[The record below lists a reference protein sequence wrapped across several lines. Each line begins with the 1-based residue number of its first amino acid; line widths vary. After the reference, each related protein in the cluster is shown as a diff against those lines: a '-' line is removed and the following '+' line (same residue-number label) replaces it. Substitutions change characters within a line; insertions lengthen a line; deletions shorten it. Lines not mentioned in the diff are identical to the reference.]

1 MITHK
6 NISLFFIFLLLLLFL
21 LNLYNAIH
29 FLWFVVI
36 ILLWIGINAFGSA
49 RISSNYHVEAFC
61 NNPLETEKKI
71 ALTFDDG
78 PSIYTLEVL
87 ELLKKYNAK
96 ATFFCIGKNI
106 ETHPEILQKVIDEGH
121 LVGNHSYSHSK
132 FFDFYNAKKI
142 TEEIQKADALLE
154 KFTSRKINFFRPPY
168 GVTTP
173 SIRRALKVTGHKT
186 IGWNIR
192 SLDGG
197 TKNQELIFNR
207 IKKRVSPGG
216 IVLLH
221 DTAEH
226 SVLVLEQFL
235 QFLQQNNYEV
245 ISVEELLKLN
255 AYEIGRG

>member
-1 MITHK
+1 MLV
-6 NISLFFIFLLLLLFL
+6 LFFLS
-21 LNLYNAIH
+21 LYTAIN
-29 FLWFVVI
+29 FWWFVLIVLI
-36 ILLWIGINAFGSA
+36 WIGINAFGSA
-49 RISSNYHVEAFC
+49 RISSNYHVKAFC
-61 NNPLETEKKI
+61 NNPSETEKKI

-78 PSIYTLEVL
+78 PTEFTLEVL

-106 ETHPEILQKVIDEGH
+106 EKHPEILKQVIAEGH

-132 FFDFYNAKKI
+132 FFDFYHEDKI
-142 TEEIQKADALLE
+142 TDELRKTDKLLE
-154 KFTSRKINFFRPPY
+154 KFTSKKINFFRPPY

-173 SIRRALKVTGHKT
+173 SIRRALKVTGHKV

-197 TKNQELIFNR
+197 TKNQDLILSR

-221 DTAEH
+221 DTAPH

-245 ISVEELLKLN
+245 VSVEELLNLN
-255 AYEIGRG
+255 AYEIERR

>member
-6 NISLFFIFLLLLLFL
+6 NISRFFIFLLLLLVL
-21 LNLYNAIH
+21 LKLYIAIN
-29 FLWFVVI
+29 FWWFVLI
-36 ILLWIGINAFGSA
+36 ILVWMGINAFGSA
-49 RISSNYHVEAFC
+49 RISSNYHVKAFC
-61 NNPLETEKKI
+61 NNPSETEKKI

-78 PSIYTLEVL
+78 PSEFTLEVL

-106 ETHPEILQKVIDEGH
+106 ETHPEILQKIIDEGH
-121 LVGNHSYSHSK
+121 LVGNHTYSHSK
-132 FFDFYNAKKI
+132 FFDFYTYPTI
-142 TEEIQKADALLE
+142 MEELQKTDRILE
-154 KFTSRKINFFRPPY
+154 KFTSKKINFFRPPY

-173 SIRRALKVTGHKT
+173 SIRRALKFTKHKV

-197 TKNQELIFNR
+197 TKNQDLILNR

-221 DTAEH
+221 DTAPH
-226 SVLVLEQFL
+226 SVFVLEQFL
-235 QFLQQNNYEV
+235 QFLQQNNYEAV
-245 ISVEELLKLN
+245 SIEELLNLK
-255 AYEIGRG
+255 AYEN

>member
-6 NISLFFIFLLLLLFL
+6 NISLFFSFLLLLLFL
-21 LNLYNAIH
+21 LNFYAAINPG
-29 FLWFVVI
+29 WFFATILIWFGLNVV
-36 ILLWIGINAFGSA
+36 GSA
-49 RISSNYHVEAFC
+49 LISSNYHVKAFC

-78 PSIYTLEVL
+78 PSIFTLEIL
-87 ELLKKYNAK
+87 ELLKKYDAK

-106 ETHPEILQKVIDEGH
+106 EAHPEIIKKIIAEGH
-121 LVGNHSYSHSK
+121 LVGNHSYSHSP

-142 TEEIQKADALLE
+142 TKELQKTDALLE
-154 KFTSRKINFFRPPY
+154 KFTSKKINFFRPPY

-173 SIRRALKVTGHKT
+173 SIRRALKITGHNV

-197 TKNQELIFNR
+197 TKNQNLIFNR
-207 IKKRVSPGG
+207 IIKRVSPGG

-221 DTAEH
+221 DTASH

-235 QFLQQNNYEV
+235 QFLQQNNYKV
-245 ISVEELLKLN
+245 ISIEELLNLK
-255 AYEIGRG
+255 AYEIERQ

>member
-6 NISLFFIFLLLLLFL
+6 NTSLFFVFLLLSLVLVNLFIVI
-21 LNLYNAIH
+21 NW
-29 FLWFVVI
+29 LWLIVI
-36 ILLWIGINAFGSA
+36 VLIWLGINAFGSA
-49 RISSNYHVEAFC
+49 RISSNYHVKAFC
-61 NNPLETEKKI
+61 NNPLEREKKI
-71 ALTFDDG
+71 AITFDDG
-78 PSIYTLEVL
+78 PSVFTLEIL
-87 ELLKKYNAK
+87 ELLKKHNVK

-106 ETHPEILQKVIDEGH
+106 EAHPEILKQIIAEGH
-121 LVGNHSYSHSK
+121 SVGNHSYNHSP

-142 TEEIQKADALLE
+142 KTEIQKTDELLE
-154 KFTSRKINFFRPPY
+154 KFTSKKINFFRPPY

-173 SIRRALKVTGHKT
+173 SIRRALKQTGHKV

-197 TKNQELIFNR
+197 TKNQKLIFNR
-207 IKKRVSPGG
+207 IIKRVSPGG

-221 DTAEH
+221 DTASH

-245 ISVEELLKLN
+245 ISVEELLNLN
-255 AYEIGRG
+255 AYEI

>member
-6 NISLFFIFLLLLLFL
+6 NISLFFIFLLLLLLL
-21 LNLYNAIH
+21 LNFYIAINIW
-29 FLWFVVI
+29 WFVVI
-36 ILLWIGINAFGSA
+36 ILVWLGINAFGSS
-49 RISSNYHVEAFC
+49 RISSNYHVKAFS
-61 NNPLETEKKI
+61 NNPSEKEKKI
-71 ALTFDDG
+71 AITFDDG
-78 PSIYTLEVL
+78 PSVFTLEVL

-106 ETHPEILQKVIDEGH
+106 ETHPEIVKQIIAEGH

-132 FFDFYNAKKI
+132 FFDFYNEKKI
-142 TEEIQKADALLE
+142 TEELQKTDSLLQ
-154 KFTSRKINFFRPPY
+154 KFTSKKINFFRPPY

-173 SIRRALKVTGHKT
+173 SIRRALQITGHKV

-197 TKNQELIFNR
+197 TKNQNLIFNR
-207 IKKRVSPGG
+207 IIKRVSPGG

-221 DTAEH
+221 DTGSH

-245 ISVEELLKLN
+245 ISIEELLNLK
-255 AYEIGRG
+255 AYED

>member
-6 NISLFFIFLLLLLFL
+6 NISIFFIFLLLLMFL
-21 LNLYNAIH
+21 INFYMAINIWC
-29 FLWFVVI
+29 FCAVI
-36 ILLWIGINAFGSA
+36 LIWLGINAFGSA
-49 RISSNYHVEAFC
+49 RISSNYHVKAFC
-61 NNPLETEKKI
+61 SNPLETQKKI

-78 PSIYTLEVL
+78 PSEFTLEVL
-87 ELLKKYNAK
+87 ALLKKYNAK

-106 ETHPEILQKVIDEGH
+106 ETHPEIIKQIIEEGH

-132 FFDFYNAKKI
+132 FFDFYNAKQI
-142 TEEIQKADALLE
+142 REEIQKTDALLE
-154 KFTSRKINFFRPPY
+154 KYTSKKINFFRPPY

-173 SIRRALKVTGHKT
+173 SIRRALNVTGHIT

-197 TKNQELIFNR
+197 TKNQDLIFNR
-207 IKKRVSPGG
+207 LIKHISPGG

-221 DTAEH
+221 DTGKH

-235 QFLQQNNYEV
+235 QFLEQNSYEV
-245 ISVEELLKLN
+245 ISIEELLYLK
-255 AYEIGRG
+255 AYGN

>member
-6 NISLFFIFLLLLLFL
+6 NISIFFIFLLLLLFL
-21 LNLYNAIH
+21 LNLYIAISIWC
-29 FLWFVVI
+29 FLAVI
-36 ILLWIGINAFGSA
+36 FIWIGINAFGSA
-49 RISSNYHVEAFC
+49 RISSNYHIKTFC
-61 NNPLETEKKI
+61 SNPLETEKKI

-87 ELLKKYNAK
+87 NLLKKYNAK

-106 ETHPEILQKVIDEGH
+106 EQHPEILQKVIDEGH
-121 LVGNHSYSHSK
+121 LLGNHSYSHSK

-142 TEEIQKADALLE
+142 TEELRKTDELLE
-154 KFTSRKINFFRPPY
+154 KFTSKKINFFRPPY

-173 SIRRALKVTGHKT
+173 SIRRALKVTQHKT

-197 TKNQELIFNR
+197 TTNVELILSR

-221 DTAEH
+221 DTGTH
-226 SVLVLEQFL
+226 SVFVLEQFL
-235 QFLQQNNYEV
+235 QFLQQNNYQV
-245 ISVEELLKLN
+245 VSIEELLNFK
-255 AYEIGRG
+255 AYGN

>member
-21 LNLYNAIH
+21 LKISLAINE
-29 FLWFVVI
+29 LWFLI
-36 ILLWIGINAFGSA
+36 IALLWIGINAFGSS
-49 RISSNYHVEAFC
+49 RISSNYHVKAFC

-106 ETHPEILQKVIDEGH
+106 ETHPEILQKVIEEGH

-142 TEEIQKADALLE
+142 TEELQKTDTLLE

-207 IKKRVSPGG
+207 LIKHISPGG

-221 DTAEH
+221 DTGEH

-235 QFLQQNNYEV
+235 QFLQQNNYQV
-245 ISVEELLKLN
+245 VSIEELLNLK
-255 AYEIGRG
+255 AYEVERG

>member
-6 NISLFFIFLLLLLFL
+6 NISLFFVFLLLLLFL
-21 LNLYNAIH
+21 LNFYVAINIW
-29 FLWFVVI
+29 WFVVV
-36 ILLWIGINAFGSA
+36 ILIWLGINAFGSS
-49 RISSNYHVEAFC
+49 RISSNYHVKAFC

-78 PSIYTLEVL
+78 PSIFTLEIL
-87 ELLKKYNAK
+87 ELLKKYNVK

-106 ETHPEILQKVIDEGH
+106 EAHPEILKQIIADGH
-121 LVGNHSYSHSK
+121 LVGNHSYNHSK
-132 FFDFYNAKKI
+132 FFDFYNAEKI
-142 TEEIQKADALLE
+142 QEEIEKTDELLE
-154 KFTSRKINFFRPPY
+154 KYTSKKINFFRPPY

-173 SIRRALKVTGHKT
+173 SIRRALEKTKHKV

-207 IKKRVSPGG
+207 IIKRVSPGG

-221 DTAEH
+221 DTASH

-235 QFLQQNNYEV
+235 QFLQQNNYKV
-245 ISVEELLKLN
+245 ISIEELLNLK
-255 AYEIGRG
+255 AYEMER